1 MLGVRTHIRKRR
13 SRVRTIVIAAMLL
26 ASPPTSGA
34 PNFSSEPY
42 AKIINYGIVTNEPKP
57 KAVLVEPSAP
67 SGVLRKFAAK
77 EMAFLETT
85 DRIPAKLGIRFGL
98 AFEIYNLPDVPHIGL
113 RTRVLHPAMKK
124 PDGKTS
130 TEFEYVRRLAVKSGK
145 TYGGTSY
152 RFDEPHEVLP
162 GTWSFEY
169 FLGDTKLFSKNFVVI
184 HAK

>member
-1 MLGVRTHIRKRR
+1 MNVRTHFRKWR

-26 ASPPTSGA
+26 ASLPASGA
-34 PNFSSEPY
+34 PNVFREPY
-42 AKIINYGIVTNEPKP
+42 AKITNYGIVTNEPQP

-98 AFEIYNLPDVPHIGL
+98 AFEIYNLPDVPRIAL
-113 RTRVLHPAMKK
+113 RTRVFHPPLKK

-130 TEFEYVRRLAVKSGK
+130 TEFEYVRRLAVNGGK
-145 TYGGTSY
+145 TYGGISY

-169 FLGDTKLFSKNFVVI
+169 FLGDTKLFSKDFVVI
-184 HAK
+184 HAE